1 MDISSTATPVLRRID
16 VEPPVDG
23 ASAGVVACP
32 HCGSRIIDAVSVSAV
47 ADAAEVPA
55 EVGPRD
61 TDGVRAVRV
70 AVAGI
75 LRVMFEVIAGRRLS
89 GQLDGVV
96 ASSVLRYVRAVRS
109 VGGGALVVR
118 SVRLCFPAEQVVEVA
133 AVVRA
138 ADRVRAVAARFEHT
152 DGGWRCVAF
161 RIL

>member
-1 MDISSTATPVLRRID
+1 M
-16 VEPPVDG
+16 
-23 ASAGVVACP
+23 
-32 HCGSRIIDAVSVSAV
+32 
-47 ADAAEVPA
+47 
-55 EVGPRD
+55 
-61 TDGVRAVRV
+61 RV

-89 GQLDGVV
+89 GQLDAVV
-96 ASSVLRYVRAVRS
+96 SPSVLRYVRAARGA
-109 VGGGALVVR
+109 GGGALVLR

-138 ADRVRAVAARFEHT
+138 VDRVRAVAARFEHA